1 MKSTRYIGRINVWTQ
16 GGCCMK
22 KRLKRFIDL
31 MGFRSFLLIVLLMTG
46 LAQFGLMLTNVQ
58 GVTYDISMGSLAP
71 ETIRAAKT
79 IEDTEKTEQERI
91 DAENAITPVYD
102 FNQEIAEQKAALITL
117 LFDLAIET
125 KKEIASEENATL
137 SSEEK
142 LELLKD
148 KLKSV
153 TDKQNTLSFTDDEV
167 KALLAASESQ
177 LISARN
183 ILVEYIKE
191 VLKQSI
197 RKENI
202 ATERTNIDSVLRSST
217 IDKSLLSIAITLGR
231 GSIVETEILNEE
243 KTATARQQAR
253 NAVEPTKILQGQIIV
268 LEGEMIDREKYRQLE
283 LLGFV
288 DNKSSLKPVGGLAIF
303 ILLQMV
309 FVFVVF
315 DRLTVQ
321 FKEKIN
327 YLLVVVM
334 VYISAIV
341 IMKLINL
348 VSNDFD
354 IVVAFIFPTAMV
366 TMLIRLL
373 TDDRLAGLLT
383 LLVASSAGIVFQENY
398 AAVLQMDIAL
408 YILFGGFASIFFMRS
423 VEKRSHILQAST
435 VVMVVNLV
443 FIAFY
448 LLMTQ
453 SDYGLSEI
461 MFYVSAGII
470 SGLLSGALTMGLLP
484 FFESLFGILSTMRL
498 IELSNPNHPL
508 LKKILTET
516 PGTYH
521 HSVMVANLAE
531 AACEAIDADGLLAR
545 VGSYYH
551 DVGKTCRPAFFIE
564 NQLGSNPHD
573 SLSPDASAD
582 IIIAHTTDGAELL
595 RQHKMPQEIIDIALQ
610 HHGTSL
616 LKFFLHKAKEEGRI
630 VNEADFRY
638 PGPKPQTK
646 EAAIISIA
654 DSVEAAVRSMK
665 EPNAEK
671 IQKLIQSIIQDRV
684 QDDQFDECDISL
696 KELKIIED
704 VLCET
709 LNGIF
714 HTRIE
719 YPKEKQEVL

>member
-1 MKSTRYIGRINVWTQ
+1 
-16 GGCCMK
+16 MK

-31 MGFRSFLLIVLLMTG
+31 MGFRSFLVIVLVMTG
-46 LAQFGLMLTNVQ
+46 LVQFGLMLDNVR

-79 IEDTEKTEQERI
+79 IEDTEKTEQERVN
-91 DAENAITPVYD
+91 AENNVTPIYD
-102 FNQEIAEQKAALITL
+102 FNQEIAEQKATLITL
-117 LFDLAIET
+117 LFDLTIEA
-125 KKEIASEENATL
+125 KKEIALEENATL
-137 SSEEK
+137 SQEEK

-148 KLKSV
+148 KLNSV
-153 TDKQNTLSFTDDEV
+153 TDKQNTLSFTDDEL

-177 LISARN
+177 LISTRN
-183 ILVEYIKE
+183 ILVDRTKE
-191 VLKQSI
+191 VLSQSI

-202 ATERTNIDSVLRSST
+202 ATARTNIESIIRSTT
-217 IDKSLLSIAITLGR
+217 IDNSLLSTAITLGR
-231 GSIVETEILNEE
+231 GSIVETEVLNEE
-243 KTATARQQAR
+243 KTAMARQQAR
-253 NAVEPTKILQGQIIV
+253 NAVEPTKILQGQIIS

-283 LLGFV
+283 LLGLI
-288 DNKSSLKPVGGLAIF
+288 DSQSSLKPVGGLAIF
-303 ILLQMV
+303 IVLQMV
-309 FVFVVF
+309 FVFILF

-321 FKEKIN
+321 FKEKVS

-334 VYISAIV
+334 IYVSAII
-341 IMKLINL
+341 IMKLVNII
-348 VSNDFD
+348 SNDFD
-354 IVVAFIFPTAMV
+354 VVVAFIFPTAMV
-366 TMLIRLL
+366 TMLVRLL
-373 TDDRLAGLLT
+373 TDDRLASLVT

-398 AAVLQMDIAL
+398 AAVLQMDISL
-408 YILFGGFASIFFMRS
+408 YILFGGFASLFFMRS

-443 FIAFY
+443 FITFY

-461 MFYVSAGII
+461 AFYVAAGII

-508 LKKILTET
+508 LKKILTEA

-545 VGSYYH
+545 VGCYYH
-551 DVGKTCRPAFFIE
+551 DVGKTRRPAFFIE
-564 NQLGSNPHD
+564 NQMGINPHD

-616 LKFFLHKAKEEGRI
+616 LKFFLHKAKEEGKK

-719 YPKEKQEVL
+719 YPKEKQEEL

>member
-1 MKSTRYIGRINVWTQ
+1 MDKGR
-16 GGCCMK
+16 CCMK

-31 MGFRSFLLIVLLMTG
+31 MGFRSFLVIVLVMTG
-46 LAQFGLMLTNVQ
+46 LVQFGLMLDNVR

-71 ETIRAAKT
+71 EAIRAAKT
-79 IEDTEKTEQERI
+79 IEDTERTEQERI
-91 DAENAITPVYD
+91 NAENDIAPVYD
-102 FNQEIAEQKAALITL
+102 FNQEIAQQKATLITL
-117 LFDLAIET
+117 LFDLTIEA
-125 KKEIASEENATL
+125 KQEIELEENATL
-137 SSEEK
+137 SQEEK
-142 LELLKD
+142 LKLLKN
-148 KLKSV
+148 KLNSV
-153 TDKQNTLSFTDDEV
+153 TDKQDTLSFTNDELQ
-167 KALLAASESQ
+167 ALLAASEGQ
-177 LISARN
+177 LTSTRN
-183 ILVEYIKE
+183 ILVDRIKE
-191 VLKQSI
+191 VLSQSI

-202 ATERTNIDSVLRSST
+202 ATARTNIESIIRSTT
-217 IDKSLLSIAITLGR
+217 IDNSLLSTAIALGR
-231 GSIVETEILNEE
+231 GSIVETEVLNEE
-243 KTATARQQAR
+243 KTAMAKQQAR

-283 LLGFV
+283 LLGV
-288 DNKSSLKPVGGLAIF
+288 IDSQSSLKPVGGLAIF
-303 ILLQMV
+303 IVLQMA
-309 FVFVVF
+309 FVFILF
-315 DRLTVQ
+315 DRLTVH
-321 FKEKIN
+321 FKDKLN

-334 VYISAIV
+334 IYISAIV
-341 IMKLINL
+341 IMKLVNI
-348 VSNDFD
+348 VSDDFD
-354 IVVAFIFPTAMV
+354 VVVAFIFPTAMV
-366 TMLIRLL
+366 TMLVRLL
-373 TDDRLAGLLT
+373 TDDRIASLVT

-408 YILFGGFASIFFMRS
+408 YILFGGFASLFFMRS

-435 VVMVVNLV
+435 VVMAINLV

-453 SDYGLSEI
+453 SDYVLSEI
-461 MFYVSAGII
+461 AFYVAAGII

-508 LKKILTET
+508 LKKILTEA

-531 AACEAIDADGLLAR
+531 AACEAIDGDGLLAR
-545 VGSYYH
+545 VGCYYH

-564 NQLGSNPHD
+564 NQMGINPHD

-671 IQKLIQSIIQDRV
+671 IHKLVQSIIQDRV

>member
-1 MKSTRYIGRINVWTQ
+1 MDKGR
-16 GGCCMK
+16 CCMK
-22 KRLKRFIDL
+22 KRLKSFIDL
-31 MGFRSFLLIVLLMTG
+31 MGFRSFLVIVLVMTG
-46 LAQFGLMLTNVQ
+46 LVQFGLMLDNVR

-79 IEDTEKTEQERI
+79 IEDTEKTEQERKN
-91 DAENAITPVYD
+91 AENDITPIYD
-102 FNQEIAEQKAALITL
+102 FNQEIAEQKADLIKL
-117 LFDLAIET
+117 LFDLTIEAQ
-125 KKEIASEENATL
+125 KEIALEENATL
-137 SSEEK
+137 SQEEK

-148 KLKSV
+148 KLNSV
-153 TDKQNTLSFTDDEV
+153 TDKQNTLSFTDDEL

-177 LISARN
+177 LISTRN
-183 ILVEYIKE
+183 ILVDRTKD
-191 VLKQSI
+191 VLSQSI

-202 ATERTNIDSVLRSST
+202 ATARTNIESIIRSTT
-217 IDKSLLSIAITLGR
+217 IDNSLLSTAITLAR
-231 GSIVETEILNEE
+231 GSIVETEVLNEE
-243 KTATARQQAR
+243 KTAIARQQAR
-253 NAVEPTKILQGQIIV
+253 NAVEPTKILQGQIIS

-283 LLGFV
+283 LLGFI
-288 DNKSSLKPVGGLAIF
+288 DSQSSLKPVGGLAIF
-303 ILLQMV
+303 IVLQMV
-309 FVFVVF
+309 FVFILF

-321 FKEKIN
+321 FKEKVN

-334 VYISAIV
+334 IYISAIV
-341 IMKLINL
+341 IMKLVNI
-348 VSNDFD
+348 VSDDFD
-354 IVVAFIFPTAMV
+354 VVVAFIFPTAMV
-366 TMLIRLL
+366 TMLVRLL
-373 TDDRLAGLLT
+373 TDDRLASLVT

-408 YILFGGFASIFFMRS
+408 YILFGGFASLFFMRS

-435 VVMVVNLV
+435 VVMAVNLV

-453 SDYGLSEI
+453 SDYVLSEI
-461 MFYVSAGII
+461 AFYVSAGII

-545 VGSYYH
+545 VGCYYH
-551 DVGKTCRPAFFIE
+551 DVGKTRRPAFFIE
-564 NQLGSNPHD
+564 NQMGINPHD

-582 IIIAHTTDGAELL
+582 IIIGHTTDGAELL

-616 LKFFLHKAKEEGRI
+616 LKFFLHKAKEEGKT

-719 YPKEKQEVL
+719 YPKEK

>member
-1 MKSTRYIGRINVWTQ
+1 
-16 GGCCMK
+16 MK

-31 MGFRSFLLIVLLMTG
+31 MGFRSFLLIVLVMTG
-46 LAQFGLMLTNVQ
+46 LLQFGLMLDNVR

-71 ETIRAAKT
+71 ETIRSAKT
-79 IEDTEKTEQERI
+79 IEDTERTEQERI
-91 DAENAITPVYD
+91 NAENDIAPIYD
-102 FNQEIAEQKAALITL
+102 FNQEIAEQKATLITL
-117 LFDLAIET
+117 LFDLTIEA
-125 KKEIASEENATL
+125 KKEIALEESDTL
-137 SSEEK
+137 SQEEK
-142 LELLKD
+142 LEILKD
-148 KLKSV
+148 KLNSV
-153 TDKQNTLSFTDDEV
+153 TDKQNTLTLTDDEL
-167 KALLAASESQ
+167 KALIAASERQ
-177 LISARN
+177 LISTRD
-183 ILVEYIKE
+183 ILVDRTKE
-191 VLKQSI
+191 VLSESI

-202 ATERTNIDSVLRSST
+202 ASARTNIESIIRSST
-217 IDKSLLSIAITLGR
+217 IDNSLLSTAITLAR
-231 GSIVETEILNEE
+231 GSIVETEELNEE
-243 KTATARQQAR
+243 KTTAARQQAR

-283 LLGFV
+283 LLGFI
-288 DNKSSLKPVGGLAIF
+288 DSQDSLKPVVGLGIF
-303 ILLQMV
+303 ITLQMV
-309 FVFVVF
+309 FIFILF
-315 DRLTVQ
+315 DRLTMQ
-321 FKEKIN
+321 FKEKVN

-334 VYISAIV
+334 IYISAII
-341 IMKLINL
+341 IMKLINI
-348 VSNDFD
+348 VSADFD
-354 IVVAFIFPTAMV
+354 VVVAFIFPTAMV
-366 TMLIRLL
+366 TMLVRLL
-373 TDDRLAGLLT
+373 TDDRLASLVT
-383 LLVASSAGIVFQENY
+383 LLVAASAGIVFQENY

-408 YILFGGFASIFFMRS
+408 YILFGGFASLFFMRS

-435 VVMVVNLV
+435 VIMIVNLV

-453 SDYGLSEI
+453 SDYGISEI
-461 MFYVSAGII
+461 VFYVAAGII

-545 VGSYYH
+545 VGCYYH
-551 DVGKTCRPAFFIE
+551 DVGKTRRPAFFIE
-564 NQLGSNPHD
+564 NQMGINPHD

-616 LKFFLHKAKEEGRI
+616 LKFFLHKAKEEGKK

-646 EAAIISIA
+646 EAAVISIA